1 VSDKPPG
8 SPQHLRSALD
18 RVLVHDIK
26 NMGFRLQMLLSNID
40 EHYDD
45 PQFKRSV
52 QELLQSTVERL
63 DGMVER
69 FSAHEDALLI
79 KVALD
84 LNSVIREV
92 ASGTTRRG
100 GAPDSSAAPEGQPT
114 LSLALGAIPEI
125 WGDPY
130 YLRDALWSLIENA
143 IEATPA
149 DGKVLVRS
157 FSDTSRQ
164 PNRAVIEIIDNGTGM
179 SSEFLRDRLFK
190 PFQTTKP
197 QGVGLGLSTA
207 AEIIRFHEGTINVM
221 SQAGRPGG
229 TVVRVIFPGVA
240 HEPEQ
245 PEPDDPEAP
254 APPPE
259 TP

>member
-1 VSDKPPG
+1 MSDKPPE
-8 SPQHLRSALD
+8 SPHQLRSALD

-26 NMGFRLQMLLSNID
+26 NMGFRLQMLLSNVD
-40 EHYDD
+40 EHYGD
-45 PQFKRSV
+45 PEFKRSV
-52 QELLQSTVERL
+52 QELLKTTVERL

-92 ASGTTRRG
+92 VSGTTRRE
-100 GAPDSSAAPEGQPT
+100 PDSASAGQPT
-114 LSLALGAIPEI
+114 LSLALGVIPEI

-130 YLRDALWSLIENA
+130 YLRDALWSLIDNA

-149 DGKVLVRS
+149 GGKVLVRS
-157 FSDTSRQ
+157 FTDVSRK
-164 PNRAVIEIIDNGTGM
+164 PNRTVIEIIDNGLGM
-179 SSEFLRDRLFK
+179 SKEFLRDRLFK

-207 AEIIRFHEGTINVM
+207 AEIIRIHDGTINVLRET
-221 SQAGRPGG
+221 ARPGG
-229 TVVRVIFPGVA
+229 TFVRLIFPGIA
-240 HEPEQ
+240 PEPET
-245 PEPDDPEAP
+245 PETENPEEP

>member
-1 VSDKPPG
+1 MSDKPKE

-45 PQFKRSV
+45 PEFKRSV
-52 QELLQSTVERL
+52 QELLRTTVERL

-84 LNSVIREV
+84 LNGVIREV

-100 GAPDSSAAPEGQPT
+100 GPDSAAADQPT
-114 LSLALGAIPEI
+114 LSFALGAIPEI

-149 DGKVLVRS
+149 GGKVLVRS
-157 FSDTSRQ
+157 FTDVSHKPPRT
-164 PNRAVIEIIDNGTGM
+164 VVEIIDNGSGM
-179 SSEFLRDRLFK
+179 SQEFLRNRLFK

-207 AEIIRFHEGTINVM
+207 AEIIRFHNGTINVM
-221 SQAGRPGG
+221 SQAGSPGG
-229 TVVRVIFPGVA
+229 TVVRLIFPGIA
-240 HEPEQ
+240 PEPEPPK
-245 PEPDDPEAP
+245 PESPEGP
-254 APPPE
+254 APPPR

>member
-1 VSDKPPG
+1 MSDKPKE

-45 PQFKRSV
+45 PEFKRSV
-52 QELLQSTVERL
+52 QELLRTTVERL

-84 LNSVIREV
+84 LNGVIREV
-92 ASGTTRRG
+92 ATGTTRRG
-100 GAPDSSAAPEGQPT
+100 GPLEAAAAGQAT

-130 YLRDALWSLIENA
+130 YLRDALWGLIDNA
-143 IEATPA
+143 LEAA
-149 DGKVLVRS
+149 SAGGKVVIRS
-157 FSDTSRQ
+157 FTDISRK
-164 PNRAVIEIIDNGTGM
+164 PPRA
-179 SSEFLRDRLFK
+179 
-190 PFQTTKP
+190 
-197 QGVGLGLSTA
+197 
-207 AEIIRFHEGTINVM
+207 
-221 SQAGRPGG
+221 
-229 TVVRVIFPGVA
+229 
-240 HEPEQ
+240 
-245 PEPDDPEAP
+245 
-254 APPPE
+254 
-259 TP
+259 

>member
-1 VSDKPPG
+1 MTDKPPQ
-8 SPQHLRSALD
+8 SSHQLRSALD

-45 PQFKRSV
+45 PAFKSSV
-52 QELLQSTVERL
+52 EELLRSTVERL

-84 LNSVIREV
+84 LNGVIRDV

-100 GAPDSSAAPEGQPT
+100 VASGAAPGQPT
-114 LSLALGAIPEI
+114 LSLALGTIPEI

-130 YLRDALWSLIENA
+130 YLRDALWSLIDNA

-149 DGKVLVRS
+149 GGKVLVRS
-157 FSDTSRQ
+157 FTDASQKSPRV
-164 PNRAVIEIIDNGTGM
+164 AVE
-179 SSEFLRDRLFK
+179 
-190 PFQTTKP
+190 
-197 QGVGLGLSTA
+197 
-207 AEIIRFHEGTINVM
+207 
-221 SQAGRPGG
+221 
-229 TVVRVIFPGVA
+229 
-240 HEPEQ
+240 
-245 PEPDDPEAP
+245 
-254 APPPE
+254 
-259 TP
+259 

>member
-1 VSDKPPG
+1 MTDKPPQA
-8 SPQHLRSALD
+8 SQPLRSALD

-45 PQFKRSV
+45 PEFKRSV
-52 QELLQSTVERL
+52 EELLRSTVERL

-84 LNSVIREV
+84 LNAVVREV

-100 GAPDSSAAPEGQPT
+100 GLLDASSPRQAT
-114 LSLALGAIPEI
+114 LSLALGQIPEI

-130 YLRDALWSLIENA
+130 YLRDALWSLIANA

-149 DGKVLVRS
+149 GGKVLVRS
-157 FSDTSRQ
+157 FTDASQKTPRV
-164 PNRAVIEIIDNGTGM
+164 VIEIIDNGSGM
-179 SSEFLRDRLFK
+179 SPEFLRDRLFK

-207 AEIIRFHEGTINVM
+207 AEIIRFHNGAIKVM

-229 TVVRVIFPGVA
+229 TVVRILFPGIA
-240 HEPEQ
+240 
-245 PEPDDPEAP
+245 PEPPEPAVPGGGHATAP
-254 APPPE
+254 E
-259 TP
+259 KR